1 MLSKLSRKKSSDE
14 FQLTQED
21 KDRYDKR
28 ISEIDLNDIPMVLKE
43 IPQKIEKLV
52 SHRSLLDY
60 QIILVTDISK
70 LVSILRDLTE
80 LNYSLKK
87 RIVFTL
93 EYFLEKYDETP
104 DSSPQI
110 GLLDDYV
117 LVRWVVDDIISDN
130 SELFTA

>member
-130 SELFTA
+130 SVLFTA

>member
-117 LVRWVVDDIISDN
+117 LVRLVVDDIISDN